1 MKALFLLFHGFE
13 AHNGISKKIFSQIKA
28 IKECGVNIE
37 SCYFDVDEKGFR
49 RWMIGNNEI
58 ANFGNSFISKIKKRI
73 IFEPIIKYVKDNDIS
88 FIYIRYNHNANPFTI
103 RFVKQLNKLGI
114 KTVLEIP
121 TYPYDKEY
129 INVRMKCRLFID
141 KCFRVKL
148 AQYINYI
155 ITFSNHD
162 TIFNQKTIRISN
174 GIDFS
179 AIQVKSHINNTSKQ
193 LNLIGVAEIHY
204 WHGFDRVINGLAEY
218 YKSNPKYM
226 VFFHIIGD
234 FSGDRE
240 KNEILNPIL
249 KNKLEK
255 YIIIHGSQHGS
266 KLDELFELADIG
278 IGSLARH
285 RCGISNIKTLKN
297 REYAAR
303 GIPFIYSE
311 NDSDFDSM
319 PYVLKVTADDSPI
332 NIESIIDFYRVNKY
346 SPVQIRESINDLSWE
361 KQMKNVIDNIII

>member
-1 MKALFLLFHGFE
+1 MELSKLDDFE
-13 AHNGISKKIFSQIKA
+13 
-28 IKECGVNIE
+28 
-37 SCYFDVDEKGFR
+37 
-49 RWMIGNNEI
+49 
-58 ANFGNSFISKIKKRI
+58 
-73 IFEPIIKYVKDNDIS
+73 
-88 FIYIRYNHNANPFTI
+88 
-103 RFVKQLNKLGI
+103 LI
-114 KTVLEIP
+114 KTYGL
-121 TYPYDKEY
+121 
-129 INVRMKCRLFID
+129 
-141 KCFRVKL
+141 
-148 AQYINYI
+148 
-155 ITFSNHD
+155 
-162 TIFNQKTIRISN
+162 
-174 GIDFS
+174 
-179 AIQVKSHINNTSKQ
+179 
-193 LNLIGVAEIHY
+193 LIE
-204 WHGFDRVINGLAEY
+204 E
-218 YKSNPKYM
+218 
-226 VFFHIIGD
+226 
-234 FSGDRE
+234 
-240 KNEILNPIL
+240 L